1 LKWHPPQNA
10 NRDLE
15 ATKAILDAARIAG
28 WCTPRWIA
36 LGTLPDGREYVIEE
50 KIESARPS
58 RSDAHDLGLV
68 LEANRLQANRHP
80 TVSRDWSRYIWRV
93 LWEDASGSVE
103 RLRRRIDTAELVRR
117 VMDLNVRNIQLPTT
131 DLVHG
136 DCVLQN
142 VLIHEDR
149 PCFIDAEHAGKGT
162 RAYDLAT
169 MLLMVTVGGWH
180 DPAAEEVRRR
190 YESESVAIAG
200 RPGFTLC
207 VTSSMIEFVSFG
219 LDHWTGDV
227 PACVTRCHRLL
238 DRIAAAS

>member
-1 LKWHPPQNA
+1 
-10 NRDLE
+10 
-15 ATKAILDAARIAG
+15 
-28 WCTPRWIA
+28 
-36 LGTLPDGREYVIEE
+36 
-50 KIESARPS
+50 
-58 RSDAHDLGLV
+58 
-68 LEANRLQANRHP
+68 
-80 TVSRDWSRYIWRV
+80 
-93 LWEDASGSVE
+93 
-103 RLRRRIDTAELVRR
+103 
-117 VMDLNVRNIQLPTT
+117 MDLNVRNIQLPTT